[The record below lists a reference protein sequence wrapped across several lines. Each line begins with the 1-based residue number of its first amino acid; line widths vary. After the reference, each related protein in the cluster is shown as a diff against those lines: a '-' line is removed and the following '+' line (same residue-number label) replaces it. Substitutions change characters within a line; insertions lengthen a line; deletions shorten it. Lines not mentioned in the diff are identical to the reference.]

1 MYSLLNGMCQST
13 GVISPNFESM
23 HGGDSITPQNH
34 NTRHT
39 SACELKMKKK

>member
-23 HGGDSITPQNH
+23 HGGDSITPKITTPGIQVPVN
-34 NTRHT
+34 
-39 SACELKMKKK
+39 